1 MEVLYTPHFKR
12 DAKRLPT
19 SLRPVVEERLGLFQ
33 EDPFAPTLKTH
44 KLEGKL
50 RDFWSFSIDY
60 RYRVI
65 FSFEGKSKIVL
76 HSVGDHSMYD

>member
-1 MEVLYTPHFKR
+1 MEVFYTSHFKR
-12 DAKRLPT
+12 GAKRLPV
-19 SLRPVVEERLGLFQ
+19 SLRPVIEERLELFQ

-50 RDFWSFSIDY
+50 RDYWSFSVDY

-65 FSFEGKSKIVL
+65 FSFEGKSKILL